1 MKRRD
6 FFKTSLLSVA
16 AGTLLNAVP
25 VRSSSRCFRMALLHL
40 APVPGDLAGN
50 RRLVESGLTAAA
62 ANGADCAITPEL
74 CVSGYAFSG
83 KIGTDWIAVQPDP
96 WTQHLCRMAAR
107 RRLTVF
113 LAQPEKDP
121 VSHALHNTVFV
132 IGPDGQIAGRH
143 RKIRTLRT
151 GTEAWSSP
159 GNRVAPVRVP
169 PLGNVGV
176 MICADAHAPWI
187 ARQLKRQGATLL
199 LSSAAW
205 GPGAYGPD
213 GEWERCT
220 RDTGLPL
227 LVCNRTGRD
236 GTLDFS
242 RAPSVI
248 VKGGRRLHTFTS
260 PSSAVF
266 LIDWDPDKQAPA
278 GSPKKIEI
286 GVTHNFP

>member
-1 MKRRD
+1 MKRRE
-6 FFKTSLLSVA
+6 FLKTSLSA
-16 AGTLLNAVP
+16 ATGILLNALP
-25 VRSSSRCFRMALLHL
+25 ARSSSRCVRIALLHL
-40 APVPGDLAGN
+40 APVPGDLAAN
-50 RRLVESGLTAAA
+50 RRLVESGLAVAA

-74 CVSGYAFSG
+74 CVSGYAFSE
-83 KIGTDWIAVQPDP
+83 KIGTDWIAPQPDP
-96 WTQHLCRMAAR
+96 WTRRLCRMAG
-107 RRLTVF
+107 RLRVGLF
-113 LAQPEKDP
+113 LGQPEKDP
-121 VSHALHNTVFV
+121 ENRTLHNSVFA
-132 IGPDGQIAGRH
+132 IGPDGRIAGRH

-151 GTEAWSSP
+151 EAEAWSSP
-159 GNRVAPVRVP
+159 GDRVSPIRVP

-176 MICADAHAPWI
+176 MICADAYAPWI

-205 GPGAYGPD
+205 GPGVYGPD

-227 LVCNRTGRD
+227 FICNRTGRD
-236 GTLDFS
+236 GTLDFTQ
-242 RAPSVI
+242 APSVV
-248 VKGGRRLHTFTS
+248 VKDGRRLHTFTS

-266 LIDWDPDKQAPA
+266 LIDWDLDKQAPA